1 MKPENCKVG
10 VRVRVK
16 GTVTEGVIAST
27 ANSILHS
34 DIICVNVMQDDGVEL
49 EYYNTDLKKV
59 RVK

>member
-16 GTVTEGVIAST
+16 GTATEGVIAST
-27 ANSILHS
+27 VNSILYS
-34 DIICVNVMQDDGVEL
+34 DVICVNVMQDDGVEL

-59 RVK
+59 KVK